1 MIDLHSHVLPSL
13 DDGAA
18 SLDEAVSICR
28 AALDDGTTIL
38 AGTPHVR
45 FDYPT
50 TPEEMAAS
58 LDALRGAAKQ
68 LPIEIVGGGEIA
80 LDQLGRGFQELRAF
94 GLAGNPDVLLIE
106 TPYFGWPEGLIRAL
120 RDLRR
125 AGIVPVLAHP
135 ERNHAVQLA
144 PDRIVEVIEAGAL
157 VQLTASAVDGRF
169 GEREQNTA
177 LRLIWAKQAHLIAS
191 DAHAPSLRKVGLR
204 DAAEVVGHPDLAR
217 WLTHDLPEAI
227 VRGTPLPPR
236 PSTPRRLFPR
246 LLRRR

>member
-28 AALDDGTTIL
+28 AAVEDGTTIL

-50 TPEEMAAS
+50 APEEMAS
-58 LDALRGAAKQ
+58 TLDALRGAAKH

-80 LDQLGRGFQELRAF
+80 LDQLGRGFDELRAF

-135 ERNHAVQLA
+135 ERNHAIQIA
-144 PDRIVEVIEAGAL
+144 PDQVGEVIEAGAL
-157 VQLTASAVDGRF
+157 VQVTAAAVDGRL
-169 GEREQNTA
+169 GERQQNAA
-177 LRLIWAKQAHLIAS
+177 LRLIWTKRAHLIAS
-191 DAHAPSLRKVGLR
+191 DAHAPSIRRVGLR
-204 DAAEVVGHPDLAR
+204 GAADVVGHPDLAR
-217 WLTHDLPEAI
+217 WLTHDVPEAI

-246 LLRRR
+246 PLRHR